1 MHWTQNPKNRQKVM
15 KAAAKRRG
23 TRKHTR
29 RGRHSSARSSGHVRY
44 AAKSS
49 NLITLIRTELRE
61 AARRV
66 SALKAVLK
74 KYQTA
79 R

>member
-1 MHWTQNPKNRQKVM
+1 MHWTQNPKNREKVM

-23 TRKHTR
+23 RHTR
-29 RGRHSSARSSGHVRY
+29 RRRARRSSARSSGHVRY

-49 NLITLIRTELRE
+49 NLGALIRSELRE
-61 AARRV
+61 AVRRV
-66 SALKAVLK
+66 TALKAVLK
-74 KYQTA
+74 KYQTT